1 MRTTPFHELT
11 GAANETGLWSH
22 RAGHTGGCEIGGPG
36 KLAASQIIGDRRTAT
51 DV

>member
-11 GAANETGLWSH
+11 SAANETGLWSH
-22 RAGHTGGCEIGGPG
+22 WAGHADGCVIGGPG
-36 KLAASQIIGDRRTAT
+36 KLAASQIIGDRRSAT